1 LTRREV
7 SNEKVE
13 KLFESHEVKLED
25 RQSEEVRSQKK
36 VTVLE
41 SGLFKSEND
50 KVKIMVFVEN
60 IDKVRTFI
68 IPYTERSNPLKS
80 TPPKVKRIHSE
91 KEEIAFWVKLLKQQ
105 FYPPKIF
112 QSW

>member
-1 LTRREV
+1 M
-7 SNEKVE
+7 
-13 KLFESHEVKLED
+13 
-25 RQSEEVRSQKK
+25 
-36 VTVLE
+36 TVLE

-60 IDKVRTFI
+60 IGKVRTFI
-68 IPYTERSNPLKS
+68 ILYTERSNTFKS
-80 TPPKVKRIHSE
+80 TPSIVKPIHLD